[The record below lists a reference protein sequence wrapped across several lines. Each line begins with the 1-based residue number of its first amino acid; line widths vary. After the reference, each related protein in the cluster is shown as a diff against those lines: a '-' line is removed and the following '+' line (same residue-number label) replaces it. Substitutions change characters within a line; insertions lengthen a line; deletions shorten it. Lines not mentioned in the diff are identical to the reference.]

1 VIPPELLKGYT
12 FFAGLNEA
20 ELKSLSII
28 ANEVSLRRGDFFFQ
42 ESEQAHTMYL
52 LLDGWVDIVIDIAAA
67 GTRREL
73 VTTLTPGDIFGWSAV
88 VQPHVYTASAICAS
102 PVRAVGF
109 GGSDLRTLFSVD
121 HKLCYTIT
129 TRICRV
135 IAMRLCATRLQMID
149 FFVTN

>member
-1 VIPPELLKGYT
+1 MIPPELLKGYT
-12 FFAGLNEA
+12 FFAGLSEA
-20 ELKSLSII
+20 ELESLSII

-52 LLDGWVDIVIDIAAA
+52 LLDGWVDIVIDIAPA

-109 GGSDLRTLFSVD
+109 GGSDLRALFSID
-121 HKLCYTIT
+121 HKLCFTIT

-135 IAMRLCATRLQMID
+135 IAMRLSATRFQMIG